1 MNDLPVLVPFAV
13 AVFACLYAEW
23 SLDRPVPRRRI
34 GRWGMRRIVEVR

>member
-1 MNDLPVLVPFAV
+1 MHDLPVLVAV
-13 AVFACLYAEW
+13 AVSVVACLYAEW

>member
-1 MNDLPVLVPFAV
+1 MNDLSVLVALAV

>member
-1 MNDLPVLVPFAV
+1 MNDLHVLVALAV

-34 GRWGMRRIVEVR
+34 GAGECVESWR